1 MIAFNTSFGPG
12 AGSATAI
19 EVEPR
24 GHPELHL
31 GNHMSRAKSVETD
44 KAREKRLAEN
54 TADKIASR
62 QNASDAL
69 DERVRENIKQ
79 HGA

>member
-1 MIAFNTSFGPG
+1 
-12 AGSATAI
+12 
-19 EVEPR
+19 
-24 GHPELHL
+24 
-31 GNHMSRAKSVETD
+31 MSRAKIVETD

-62 QNASDAL
+62 QDASDAL

>member
-1 MIAFNTSFGPG
+1 M
-12 AGSATAI
+12 
-19 EVEPR
+19 VE
-24 GHPELHL
+24 
-31 GNHMSRAKSVETD
+31 AD

-54 TADKIASR
+54 TEEKIATR
-62 QNASDAL
+62 QDASDRL